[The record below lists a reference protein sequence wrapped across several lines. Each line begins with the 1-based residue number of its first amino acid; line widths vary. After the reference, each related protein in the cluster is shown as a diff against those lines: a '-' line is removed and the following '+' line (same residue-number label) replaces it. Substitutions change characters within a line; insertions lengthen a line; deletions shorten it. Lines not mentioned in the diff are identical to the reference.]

1 MEHLKPDAAK
11 NISFVAHSDMGGRR
25 DGVQIM
31 VHRGYAYVGHG
42 FSNGIS
48 VVDVRDPRQPKTV
61 NFIACP
67 PGTRALHLQT
77 HEDLLLCVNAPSVW
91 TMEEFQK
98 DEKTYFGA
106 SPADSLKRQMGKF
119 TPGIRIFDIS
129 KPEAPR
135 EISFMPVNGIGPHR
149 IWYTGGRYAYA
160 SIHFHDFSDHVFS
173 VIDLNDITRPEV
185 VGRWWIPGM
194 WTGGG
199 ETPTWKT
206 GRRYALH
213 HALVAGDLAF
223 GAWRD
228 GGLTILDI
236 KDKTQP
242 KLLAYRN
249 TDPPFGGMTHSPLP
263 LMDRNLLVVG
273 DEAVN
278 NNGIGGPKYI
288 WVYDIREP
296 GNPVSIATMPQPAE
310 ADYCA
315 KGGKFGSHNLHE
327 NRPGAF
333 QSSRLVFATFYNAG
347 VRAYDITNPF
357 RPEEAGYF
365 VPPAP
370 REMMDPRPGMPQ
382 VIQNADCYVDKEGFM
397 YLTDPNAG
405 LYILKYD
412 GPLI

>member
-263 LMDRNLLVVG
+263 LMDRNLLIVG

-296 GNPVSIATMPQPAE
+296 GNPVTIATMPQPAE